1 MVYIYYL
8 CRHAGGK
15 RRERKMENFIL
26 IALFVG
32 LGMLFRKIRAFP
44 EQTAQALNMFALY
57 VALPAV
63 ILLKVPQLDFS
74 GDMVL
79 PALMPWGMLALSAL
93 LVVAAGKKLGWSRET
108 VGVLL
113 LIVPIGNTSFMG
125 VPMVNAFYGE
135 AGIPYLIIYDQVG
148 TMLIFAVYGSI
159 ILALFGR
166 EGSIKVLEVAKRA
179 LLFPPTTAL
188 LAGLLLRGWPYPE
201 PLARGLENLA
211 GMLTP
216 LVMTAIGF
224 QLRIRLSP
232 GVLQPLGCGL
242 AIKLA
247 VAPLAALLF
256 CRLFGFDSLAADISI
271 FEAGMP
277 PMVTAGALAIAAG
290 LLPEL
295 AAALVSLG
303 MALAF
308 LTLPLLFL
316 LI

>member
-1 MVYIYYL
+1 
-8 CRHAGGK
+8 
-15 RRERKMENFIL
+15 MENFIL

-32 LGMLFRKIRAFP
+32 LGMLFRKVKAFP
-44 EQTAQALNMFALY
+44 DQTAQVLNMFALY

-63 ILLKVPQLDFS
+63 ILTKVPKLNFS
-74 GDMVL
+74 SDMIL
-79 PALMPWGMLALSAL
+79 PAIVPWAMLAVSAAL
-93 LVVAAGKKLGWSRET
+93 ILILGKKFSWSRET
-108 VGVLL
+108 TGVLL

-125 VPMVNAFYGE
+125 VPMVNAFFGE
-135 AGIPYLIIYDQVG
+135 AGIPYLIVYDQVG

-159 ILALFGR
+159 ILALYGR
-166 EGSIKVLEVAKRA
+166 EGTVNVAEVAKRA

-188 LAGLLLRGWPYPE
+188 LVGLLLRGWPYPA
-201 PLARGLENLA
+201 PMLNGLENLS

-224 QLRIRLSP
+224 QLKIRLSP
-232 GVLQPLGCGL
+232 TVLQPLGYGL
-242 AIKLA
+242 GIKM
-247 VAPLAALLF
+247 VIAPLVTLAG
-256 CRLFGFDSLAADISI
+256 CRLLGLDSLSADISI

-290 LLPEL
+290 MLPEL

-308 LTLPLLFL
+308 VSLPILFY